1 MSSSGPESVFA
12 ECATSTLRVIDAN
25 RNRAAEGLRVVE
37 EYFRF
42 VLDDPLLT
50 RHCKQLRHDLRV
62 LLAGIPEH
70 YLSVSRDTT
79 ADVGTEVEVAG
90 EYVRPT
96 GQSVAYSS
104 WKRLQQALRVLEEY
118 TKLVSPAVAVQIEA
132 LRYSSYTLE
141 RCFQIADDAHRKLA
155 NARLYVLIDAGQG
168 IDAMLCLAQ
177 ALVEAGVHVL
187 QLRDKGLSDERLVAA
202 ARGLRRVTAN
212 QQTLFIVN
220 DRPDIALLSCA
231 DGVHVGQE
239 ELGVKDVRAVV
250 GPEML
255 VGVSTHS
262 IHQAREAVMVGA
274 SYLGCGP
281 TFPSRTKQFSTF
293 AGLEFLEEAGA
304 EIGLP
309 AFAIGGIGPGNVSRV
324 LATGARRIAV
334 SNAVTAATQPELVV
348 SELLAE
354 LSNYP
359 LHAGQMVH
367 AADGDDAGE

>member
-1 MSSSGPESVFA
+1 MTVPGPEPLFA
-12 ECATSTLRVIDAN
+12 KCETSTLRVIDAN

-42 VLDDPLLT
+42 VLEDPLLT
-50 RHCKQLRHDLRV
+50 RRCKQLRHDLRE

-70 YLSVSRDTT
+70 CLSVSRDTA
-79 ADVGTEVEVAG
+79 ADVGTDIGVDG
-90 EYVRPT
+90 EYVRLS
-96 GQSVAYSS
+96 GQHVAYSS

-118 TKLVSPAVAVQIEA
+118 TKLVDPEVAVQIEA

-141 RCFQIADDAHRKLA
+141 RCFQISEDAHRKLA
-155 NARLYVLIDAGQG
+155 EARLYVLIDAGRG
-168 IDAMLCLAQ
+168 IDAMICLAQ
-177 ALVEAGVHVL
+177 CLVEAGVHVL
-187 QLRDKGLSDERLVAA
+187 QLRDKSLSDERLVVA
-202 ARGLRRVTAN
+202 ARELRRVTAN

-220 DRPDIALLSCA
+220 DRPDIALLSRA

-262 IHQAREAVMVGA
+262 IQQARDAVIEGA

-281 TFPSRTKQFSTF
+281 TFPSRTKQFSEF
-293 AGLEFLEEAGA
+293 AGLEFLEKTGA

-309 AFAIGGIGPGNVSRV
+309 AFAIGGIGPANISRV

-334 SNAVTAATQPELVV
+334 SNAVTTATQPELVV
-348 SELLAE
+348 RELLTELNEFPFHASRAGCNSGNADAE
-354 LSNYP
+354 
-359 LHAGQMVH
+359 
-367 AADGDDAGE
+367 E